1 MRLVTYAILLSS
13 FLVSCSSTPVST
25 TRMLDARA
33 EYELL
38 MQNKD
43 VDLMAAGQDSS
54 ETLSSLRT
62 HSKVALVYIYP
73 TRTSYDGIF
82 WGGWVSI
89 VAEPE
94 EWSIKDNSLLF
105 PQAISRIKDPP
116 KQKLKKG
123 TGGG

>member
-1 MRLVTYAILLSS
+1 MRSAIYAILLSS
-13 FLVSCSSTPVST
+13 FLASCSSNQVAT
-25 TRMLDARA
+25 TRMLDTRA

-38 MQNKD
+38 MQNKE

-54 ETLSSLRT
+54 ETLNSLRT

-94 EWSIKDNSLLF
+94 DWSIKDNSLLF
-105 PQAISRIKDPP
+105 PPGFTKVKDPP
-116 KQKLKKG
+116 RQKMKKG
-123 TGGG
+123 G